1 MVQGLSA
8 APIAPAAEVANCE
21 LSRLGRQQ
29 GLASP
34 DLGLVTFKDTWEMK
48 SVPKPMWAFVN
59 LLSSTVGSHSEAYLA
74 SLLLKRLKM
83 KILDHKLRL

>member
-1 MVQGLSA
+1 MVRGFSA

-48 SVPKPMWAFVN
+48 
-59 LLSSTVGSHSEAYLA
+59 
-74 SLLLKRLKM
+74 
-83 KILDHKLRL
+83 